1 MKKLL
6 SKYKNK
12 FFKIFVK
19 TVSFFLKKNCINSKN
34 LRVLILSTTGLGDS
48 LWATPAFSILKQYFP
63 NAYLAVLTTPFGEQ
77 VFQNNPHV
85 NQIYTLASSW
95 FFLWK
100 KLKKEKFQ
108 VVFHFHTSQ
117 RFVLPLSCIIG
128 AEKIVGTKNKCKGL
142 DFLLT
147 NAFDDNKTHEV
158 VRRLEQ
164 LEALQ
169 IFTKP
174 STLSFY
180 LTEKEK
186 EQSRKFVTPNKLKVA
201 IHPGAKDSYKCWP
214 SSNFIKLIHLLHKNF
229 SIDLYL
235 TGSFHEMSALEKIAS
250 EAPFVQIV
258 QNFDIR
264 KFAGLL
270 SQMNLVISN
279 DTGPM
284 HLAEALNIKT
294 IGIFSPTNPN
304 LCGPLSE
311 NSYVFYKKRTC
322 SSCIARKCREPF
334 CLYQIGPE
342 EVFEKCKFLLAH

>member
-12 FFKIFVK
+12 IFKILVK
-19 TVSFFLKKNCINSKN
+19 AISFFLKKNCVDSKN

-48 LWATPAFSILKQYFP
+48 LWATPAFSTLKQYFP
-63 NAYLAVLTTPFGEQ
+63 NAYLAVLTTSFGAQ

-85 NQIYTLASSW
+85 NQIFTLSSSL
-95 FFLWK
+95 FSLWK
-100 KLKKEKFQ
+100 KLRKEKFQ
-108 VVFHFHTSQ
+108 IVFHFHTSQ

-128 AEKIVGTKNKCKGL
+128 AEKVVGTKNKCKGL

-147 NAFDDNKTHEV
+147 NAFEDNKTHEV
-158 VRRLEQ
+158 VRRLKQ

-169 IFTKP
+169 VFAKP

-186 EQSRKFVTPNKLKVA
+186 EQFQKFVTPDKLKVA
-201 IHPGAKDSYKCWP
+201 IHPGAKDGYKCWP
-214 SSNFIKLIHLLHKNF
+214 SSNFIKLIHLLHNDF

-235 TGSFHEMSALEKIAS
+235 TGSPHEKSTLHKIAS

-258 QNFDIR
+258 QNLDMR

-270 SQMNLVISN
+270 SQMDLVISN

-304 LCGPLSE
+304 LCGPLSKD
-311 NSYVFYKKRTC
+311 SHVFYKKKTC
-322 SSCIARKCREPF
+322 SFCMARKCKEPF